1 MYVQRAPT
9 APDRPY
15 HQHPGTRRDR
25 RRMVIAS
32 PRSAKAGAAR
42 ALWRHALRP

>member
-9 APDRPY
+9 ADDRPY

-32 PRSAKAGAAR
+32 PRSAKAAPLAHCGGT
-42 ALWRHALRP
+42 P